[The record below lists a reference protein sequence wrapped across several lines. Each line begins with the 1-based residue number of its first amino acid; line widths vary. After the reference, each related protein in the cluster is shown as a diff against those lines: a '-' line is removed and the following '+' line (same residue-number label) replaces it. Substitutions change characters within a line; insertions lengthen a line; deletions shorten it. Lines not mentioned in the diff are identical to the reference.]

1 MANKRMFSLNVV
13 DTDAFLDLP
22 LSAQALYFHLN
33 MRADDDGFVSNPNRI
48 RQYVGA
54 GVDDLKLLLA
64 KRFILA
70 FEDGVIVIKHWRM
83 HNTIKSD
90 RYTPTVYQE
99 DLERLEVKDNKAYTE
114 RKFENLE
121 PNWNQT
127 GAKLEPQNRLG
138 LDKNSI
144 GSEENRDTPA
154 DAVVYQSPTDAFD
167 PKPIISAW
175 NSLSE
180 YGVSPISR
188 LSNTSTRYKML
199 RTRVKEYGEE
209 TVIKAIES
217 IAQSDFLTGKVSNFT
232 ITFDWFVKP
241 NNFPKVLEG
250 NYRNKKRPDGKD
262 AAEPKFDLE
271 VWENEEG

>member
-127 GAKLEPQNRLG
+127 GTKLEPQNRLG
-138 LDKNSI
+138 LDKNRE
-144 GSEENRDTPA
+144 EENRIDNTPA
-154 DAVVYQSPTDAFD
+154 DAVVYQSPTDVFD

-175 NSLSE
+175 NNLSG
-180 YGVSPISR
+180 YGISPVSR
-188 LSNTSTRYKML
+188 LSTTSTRCKML
-199 RTRVKEYGEE
+199 RARVKEYGEE
-209 TVIKAIES
+209 AVIKAIES

-250 NYRNKKRPDGKD
+250 NYLNKKRPDGKGTTK
-262 AAEPKFDLE
+262 PKFDME
-271 VWENEEG
+271 AWMNE

>member
-99 DLERLEVKDNKAYTE
+99 DLERLEVKENKAYTE
-114 RKFENLE
+114 RKSENLE

-127 GAKLEPQNRLG
+127 GAKSEPQNRLG
-138 LDKNSI
+138 LEKDSI

-154 DAVVYQSPTDAFD
+154 DAVVYQSSTDAFN
-167 PKPIISAW
+167 PKPIVSAW

-199 RTRVKEYGEE
+199 RARVKEYGEE
-209 TVIKAIES
+209 AVIKAIKS
-217 IAQSDFLTGKVSNFT
+217 IAMSDFLTGKVSNFT

-250 NYRNKKRPDGKD
+250 NFLNRKKPDEASTVK
-262 AAEPKFDLE
+262 PKFDLE
-271 VWENEEG
+271 VWAHE

>member
-90 RYTPTVYQE
+90 RYTPTVYTE
-99 DLERLEVKDNKAYTE
+99 DLERLTVKDNKAYTE
-114 RKFENLE
+114 RVCENLE
-121 PNWNQT
+121 PNRNQT
-127 GAKLEPQNRLG
+127 GTKLEPQNRLG
-138 LDKNSI
+138 LEKNSI

-154 DAVVYQSPTDAFD
+154 DAVVYQSTTDAFD

>member
-121 PNWNQT
+121 PNRNQT